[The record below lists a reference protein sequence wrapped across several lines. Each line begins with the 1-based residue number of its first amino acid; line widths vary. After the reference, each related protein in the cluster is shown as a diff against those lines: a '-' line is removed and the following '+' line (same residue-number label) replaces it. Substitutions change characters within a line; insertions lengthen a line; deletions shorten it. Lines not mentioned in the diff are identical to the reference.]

1 MAPSERTYKVKLE
14 SGRVLGPLDL
24 HRVRLLILKDQ
35 IQGSEQVRIVPSD
48 EWIHI
53 SLIPEIAD
61 LLIQHA
67 QGLLSDTQTLKNS
80 GSATA
85 ATVPLVLPGTTNAQA
100 ATVKLTS
107 IPENKPE
114 NQDEP
119 PTTVP
124 LPSGAEDISMG
135 IFGKRSSKKDMSS
148 KGTKKRKEK
157 KKKPEPEEVSEKTII
172 GYEDE
177 ADEEKTEMHSLEM
190 AERQE
195 SESEFETDQSVS
207 EYDESQYDSDYDS
220 DPTTVTR
227 DERKF
232 GGLQLSRKQP
242 PRKISQEETIIF
254 QGKRGVDSL
263 IRKKKGGF
271 KAFLRATI
279 IAGALGYFGYDT
291 FLATPSLQ
299 NNVIVRPQVIRP
311 KLPQFSNV
319 KTDSAKSQQA
329 YVEAMRYYLR
339 DTVTG
344 YKFAEGK
351 LHEAVSYDSSNVKA
365 LAMLASTYL
374 NLIDSS
380 NKDEKY
386 FSTISKLIELS
397 RGKALDLPETVIAD
411 VEYYITA
418 NKPEAAQSRVI
429 EYSRTHQNFA
439 ENAPEMFY
447 YIALAYFHRGDSR
460 TAARYLAE
468 YPEQLVR
475 TPKVFYLRGLIAE
488 KLGDTDLAIKQFN
501 KALRLYDHHAK
512 SHLKIADLFYKSGN
526 IKEAQFHLNFMIGK
540 PENAHLLAPKDLA
553 HAYYLDAIYSEQGQN
568 FSQALFDLE
577 RAIKLDGKN
586 HEYLLEY
593 YTLRARAGD
602 KSEDLRNEAKMY
614 YFLGEGERQLREGK
628 QNDALTQFLQARK
641 SNPNSPVPL
650 IKTGDMFRYF
660 NDLGNARLNYK
671 KAAEMAPKNIEVW
684 SKYIA
689 VLIQSYEWD
698 EAQAAMDR
706 FRKLPVPQSAI
717 DKAAADLYEKQG
729 RSTEAQFYYRNAM
742 SREVIDPDVYIAY
755 AKSLM
760 NTGNFQDA
768 PFFFALAL
776 RLDPLNVEA
785 VIGTAKS
792 IAASESVDRAVSM
805 LSDELKKGTSSK
817 AELLAAIAEFQIQKG
832 SVEQAKQNLDQ
843 AMAVNPDYAY
853 PWKLMA
859 KIYMAKEGTDKAAL
873 DKALAAYKS
882 YSDRNASDPSGYLER
897 YRIYIRRMEFDKA
910 AEELDKIFGVYPKY
924 PNLHYY
930 KGALYGIMGNQKAA
944 VEEYQIELKNNPQ
957 NVNTMVAL
965 GKTYVEVGM
974 VQESLN
980 EFVKAMQIAPQSSE
994 AKHQAGYANYLL
1006 KNYSAAVALYVAA
1019 AAIDKG
1025 NPLIYKRL
1033 GLAYQALGDGQNA
1046 AINFRKY
1053 IEMEPD
1059 AQDRAQIERF
1069 L

>member
-1 MAPSERTYKVKLE
+1 MAPSEVQYKVKLE

-24 HRVRLLILKDQ
+24 HRIRLLILKNQ
-35 IQGSEQVRIVPSD
+35 IQGSEQIRKLPSED
-48 EWIHI
+48 WMHI

-67 QGLLSDTQTLKNS
+67 QGLLSDTQTLQQS

-85 ATVPLVLPGTTNAQA
+85 STIPLVLPGTTSPQMG
-100 ATVKLTS
+100 TIKLGS
-107 IPENKPE
+107 IPEPKPE
-114 NQDEP
+114 HTDAQ

-124 LPSGAEDISMG
+124 LPSGAEDISVG
-135 IFGKRSSKKDMSS
+135 ISGKRTSKKD
-148 KGTKKRKEK
+148 KKKHK
-157 KKKPEPEEVSEKTII
+157 KKKIQEDISEKTVIN
-172 GYEDE
+172 YEEE
-177 ADEEKTEMHSLEM
+177 ADGDLERTEMHSLEL
-190 AERQE
+190 AA
-195 SESEFETDQSVS
+195 DK
-207 EYDESQYDSDYDS
+207 
-220 DPTTVTR
+220 TTVTR
-227 DERKF
+227 DEKKF
-232 GGLQLSRKQP
+232 GLEISKRKP
-242 PRKISQEETIIF
+242 ARKISQEETIIF
-254 QGKRGVDSL
+254 QGNRGQGVGLL
-263 IRKKKGGF
+263 IPKKKGGF
-271 KAFLRATI
+271 KAFLRATL

-291 FLATPSLQ
+291 FLNTPAPQ
-299 NNVIVRPQVIRP
+299 NVVVRPQLIRP

-319 KTDSAKSQQA
+319 KSDSAKSIESYLQGMQF
-329 YVEAMRYYLR
+329 YLR

-344 YKFAEGK
+344 YKFAESK
-351 LHEAVSYDSSNVKA
+351 FHDAIAYDMGNVKA

-386 FSTISKLIELS
+386 FATISKLIELS
-397 RGKALDLPETVIAD
+397 RGKAIDLPETVIAD

-439 ENAPEMFY
+439 QNAPEMFY
-447 YIALAYFHRGDSR
+447 YIALAYFHRGDAR

-468 YPEQLVR
+468 YPEQVIR
-475 TPKVFYLRGLIAE
+475 TPKVFYLRGLIAD
-488 KLGDTDLAIKQFN
+488 KLGDTDLALKQFN
-501 KALRLYDHHAK
+501 KAIRLYDHHAK

-526 IKEAQFHLNFMIGK
+526 IKEAQFHLKFMIGK

-553 HAYYLDAIYSEQGQN
+553 HAYYLDAIYSEQSQN

-577 RAIKLDGKN
+577 RAIRLDGKN

-602 KSEDLRNEAKMY
+602 KSEELRNEAKMY

-641 SNPNSPVPL
+641 SNPNSSLPL

-689 VLIQSYEWD
+689 VLIQSYEWE
-698 EAQAAMDR
+698 EAQQAMDR

-742 SREVIDPDVYIAY
+742 AREVIDPDVYIAY
-755 AKSLM
+755 ARSLM
-760 NTGNFQDA
+760 GSGNFQDA

-792 IAASESVDRAVSM
+792 IAASESVDRAISK

-832 SVEQAKQNLDQ
+832 AIDQAKQNLDQ

-853 PWKLMA
+853 PWKLIA
-859 KIYMAKEGTDKAAL
+859 KIYMSKEGSDKTAL
-873 DKALAAYKS
+873 EKALAAYKS
-882 YSDRNASDPSGYLER
+882 YSDRNVSDPSGYLER

-930 KGALYGIMGNQKAA
+930 KGALFGIMGNQKAA

-965 GKTYVEVGM
+965 GKTYIEVGM

-980 EFVKAMQIAPQSSE
+980 EFVKAMNLAPQSSE

-1006 KNYSAAVALYVAA
+1006 KNYSAAIALYVAA
-1019 AAIDKG
+1019 ASIDKG
-1025 NPLIYKRL
+1025 NPLIFKRM
-1033 GLAYQALGDGQNA
+1033 GQAYQQLGDTQNA

-1053 IEMEPD
+1053 IEMEPE